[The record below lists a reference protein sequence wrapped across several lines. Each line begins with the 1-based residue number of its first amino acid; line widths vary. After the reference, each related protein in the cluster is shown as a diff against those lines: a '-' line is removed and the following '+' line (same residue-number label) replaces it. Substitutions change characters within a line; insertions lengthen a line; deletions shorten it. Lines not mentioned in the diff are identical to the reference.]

1 MPDRLFFCAPYVR
14 PEGDTHIITQIA
26 SSARNGTRQNVGTVT
41 SGRAAL
47 RAIRATSNRLELPTV
62 CLSVKGGKTKGERMT
77 DRFAAGTAD
86 KR

>member
-1 MPDRLFFCAPYVR
+1 MPDRLFFVRALIAPKD
-14 PEGDTHIITQIA
+14 DTHIITQIA
-26 SSARNGTRQNVGTVT
+26 SSARNSTRQNVGTVT